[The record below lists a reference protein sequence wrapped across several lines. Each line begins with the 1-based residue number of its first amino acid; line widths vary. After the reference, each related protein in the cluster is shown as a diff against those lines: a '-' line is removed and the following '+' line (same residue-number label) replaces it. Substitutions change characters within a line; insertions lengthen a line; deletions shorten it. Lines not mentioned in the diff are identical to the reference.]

1 MVSILTRLKAA
12 RCAAA
17 SVLAA
22 LTLAL
27 LACAAPRELPDS
39 GAPSVSRVLSAAEAA
54 RAVATFPP
62 GPGRDVLAAAC
73 TNCHDLGGIE
83 PFRGYYDAA
92 RWRRLVDTMIAHGA
106 KLDETETDV
115 LVAYLVEHF
124 GPGTR

>member
-1 MVSILTRLKAA
+1 MPSILTRLTAA
-12 RCAAA
+12 RCATAP
-17 SVLAA
+17 VLAA
-22 LTLAL
+22 LTLL
-27 LACAAPRELPDS
+27 SACAAPRELPNS
-39 GAPSVSRVLSAAEAA
+39 GAPPVSRVLSAAEAA

-115 LVAYLVEHF
+115 LVDYLVEHF

>member
-1 MVSILTRLKAA
+1 MLSILTRLTAA
-12 RCAAA
+12 RRAALP
-17 SVLAA
+17 VLAA
-22 LTLAL
+22 LTLVL
-27 LACAAPRELPDS
+27 SACAAPRELPDS
-39 GAPSVSRVLSAAEAA
+39 APPVSRGLSAAEAA

-73 TNCHDLGGIE
+73 ANCHNLGGIE

-115 LVAYLVEHF
+115 LVDYLVEHF